1 MQLWS
6 NFEEKLNG
14 LSFMPLIFIP
24 KVLYKEASLILRYEN
39 DQLKHEMLSIS
50 MNIKIV
56 KVEQLPKE
64 ISRLC
69 DYAKKEHYDGVDK
82 LVDEFNSGQNT
93 FAADNE
99 HLVLAYDDTKL
110 IGCGGLNQQ
119 FGAEGAE
126 PRIGRVRR
134 FYVHPDYRM
143 HGVGKQILA
152 FIEQLARPDYSALCL
167 QTDTTLAARFYQKQN
182 YVLVENHPN
191 YNYFKYLISTHE

>member
-1 MQLWS
+1 
-6 NFEEKLNG
+6 
-14 LSFMPLIFIP
+14 
-24 KVLYKEASLILRYEN
+24 
-39 DQLKHEMLSIS
+39 

-64 ISRLC
+64 MSQLGQHAKNEQ
-69 DYAKKEHYDGVDK
+69 YAGVDK
-82 LVDEFNSGQNT
+82 LIEEFNTGHNR
-93 FAADNE
+93 FAGENE
-99 HLVLAYDDTKL
+99 HLVLAYDGQKL

-119 FGAEGAE
+119 WGADGVE

-167 QTDTTLAARFYQKQN
+167 QTDTSLAARFYQKQN
-182 YVLVENHPN
+182 YVLVENHPH
-191 YNYFKYLISTHE
+191 YNYFKYLV